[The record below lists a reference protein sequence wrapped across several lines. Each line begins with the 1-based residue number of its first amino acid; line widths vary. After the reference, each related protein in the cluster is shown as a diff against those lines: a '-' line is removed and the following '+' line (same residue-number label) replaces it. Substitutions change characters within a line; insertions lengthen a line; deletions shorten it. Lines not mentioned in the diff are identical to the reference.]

1 LLNARYNVLTIN
13 LAAIQDNWKKL
24 RSITSANVAGV
35 IKANAYGLGV
45 QAVGDA
51 LYEAGCKE
59 FFVASLE
66 EGEAARKFLPSDSII
81 YVFGDIRANE
91 ELRFVE
97 AGLVP
102 VLCSMAGIQRWA
114 EFNNRF
120 GKSAQSAIKTN
131 TGMTRLGL
139 DAHELTWLCKN
150 GELVSACNPILL
162 MSHLACAE
170 DPAHP
175 LNIVQLEKFKKYA
188 EEVRTTLPHMRFS
201 LANSSGIFL
210 GPEWHFD
217 LVRPGAALYGIAPQ
231 MNQPNPMK
239 SVLGLTLPIIQIRS
253 LQESACLGYGAEVV
267 LPKGSRIAV
276 AAGGYA
282 DGINRTLGHRPEGV
296 LCGYEVQS
304 VGRISMDVTM
314 FDVSSV
320 PMSDE
325 QLLGSSIGVI
335 NDRLNVDYLGRKN
348 KSLGY
353 EVLTSL
359 GDRYKREYVRG
370 RDSGKD

>member
-1 LLNARYNVLTIN
+1 LPIHPNRVIALDFTRPLCLDASLVLLNARYNVLTIN
-13 LAAIQDNWKKL
+13 LAAIQDKWKKL

-59 FFVASLE
+59 FFVASVE

-91 ELRFVE
+91 ELRFVK

-102 VLCSMAGIQRWA
+102 VLCSMTGIQRWA

-120 GKSAQSAIKTN
+120 GKSAPSAIKAN

-150 GELVSACNPILL
+150 EELVSACNPILL

-188 EEVRTTLPHMRFS
+188 EEFRTILPHMRFS

-217 LVRPGAALYGIAPQ
+217 LVRPGAALYGIAP
-231 MNQPNPMK
+231 
-239 SVLGLTLPIIQIRS
+239 
-253 LQESACLGYGAEVV
+253 
-267 LPKGSRIAV
+267 
-276 AAGGYA
+276 
-282 DGINRTLGHRPEGV
+282 
-296 LCGYEVQS
+296 
-304 VGRISMDVTM
+304 
-314 FDVSSV
+314 
-320 PMSDE
+320 
-325 QLLGSSIGVI
+325 
-335 NDRLNVDYLGRKN
+335 
-348 KSLGY
+348 
-353 EVLTSL
+353 
-359 GDRYKREYVRG
+359 
-370 RDSGKD
+370 